1 MPLAPHTTVLLASLS
16 HDSDSAKIESLK
28 QVAPQA
34 WQAVI
39 AQAKLHRLAPL
50 LSHRLTQLDI
60 TLPSDL
66 DAGLKQS
73 ERRTAWR
80 NAMLYMEL
88 NKVLPTL
95 QAQAIPA
102 ITLKGLHLAGTVYK
116 NIAYR
121 PILDIDLLV
130 RKENLDQVEKA
141 MLGLGCEPL
150 EGNRIVGPDIYDFAY
165 LMPQT
170 NIRVEMHW
178 SFIYGRYPFTID
190 LDGLWARAQNITAKD
205 VPLLVLAPEDLL
217 LHLCLHTA
225 KHWHEL
231 RLNMLCDIN
240 EVVQHYET
248 MDWETVAARA
258 RGWGITHAVYLVLR
272 LARELLQTNVPQEL
286 LATLQPE
293 NFDERYLNLAREQ
306 FLITPQETQSQ
317 QVASSHLVVQ
327 LWGKKSLRYK
337 LSIILKRFFPP
348 RQTISFYYPVAPNS
362 PRVYFYYL
370 VRFKDLIARYG
381 QETWDL
387 SRADSQKRA
396 MIARSDRAREL
407 HDWLMTL

>member
-1 MPLAPHTTVLLASLS
+1 MPLAPHTTVLLACLS

-28 QVAPQA
+28 QVAPQT
-34 WQAVI
+34 WHAVI

-60 TLPSDL
+60 TLPLDL

-116 NIAYR
+116 NIAHR

-130 RKENLDQVEKA
+130 RKENLDHVEKA
-141 MLGLGCEPL
+141 MLGLGCQPL

-190 LDGLWARAQNITAKD
+190 LDGLWARAQNITVKD
-205 VPLLVLAPEDLL
+205 IPLLVLAPEDLL
-217 LHLCLHTA
+217 LHLCLHAA

-231 RLNMLCDIN
+231 RLNLLCDIN

-248 MDWETVAARA
+248 MDWVAVAARA
-258 RGWGITHAVYLVLR
+258 GGWGITHAVYLILR
-272 LARELLQTNVPQEL
+272 LTQEL
-286 LATLQPE
+286 LGAAIPTECFTSLTPSR
-293 NFDERYLNLAREQ
+293 FDERYLTFAREQ

-317 QVASSHLVVQ
+317 QAASSHLVVQ
-327 LWGKKSLRYK
+327 LWGEKSLRYK
-337 LSIILKRFFPP
+337 LSIIFQRLFPP

-362 PRVYFYYL
+362 PRIYFYYL

-381 QETWDL
+381 QEMWDL

-396 MIARSDRAREL
+396 LIARSDRAREL

>member
-1 MPLAPHTTVLLASLS
+1 MPLNPHTAVLLTCLNPAS
-16 HDSDSAKIESLK
+16 DYTKIESLQ
-28 QVAPQA
+28 QVTPQT

-80 NAMLYMEL
+80 NAMLYLEL

-116 NIAYR
+116 NIGLR

-130 RKENLDQVEKA
+130 RKEDLDRVEKA

-150 EGNRIVGPDIYDFAY
+150 DGNRVVGPDTHDFPY
-165 LMPQT
+165 LLPQT

-178 SFIYGRYPFTID
+178 SFIYERYPFTID
-190 LDGLWARAQNITAKD
+190 LDGLWARAQSITAKD

-231 RLNMLCDIN
+231 RLNLLCDIN

-248 MDWETVAARA
+248 MDWVAVAARA
-258 RGWGITHAVYLVLR
+258 RQWGITHAVYLVLR

-286 LATLQPE
+286 LATLKPE

-306 FLITPQETQSQ
+306 FLITPRETQGEQ
-317 QVASSHLVVQ
+317 IASAHVVVQ
-327 LWGKKSLRYK
+327 LWGEKSLRYK
-337 LSIILKRFFPP
+337 LSIIFQRLFPP
-348 RQTISFYYPVAPNS
+348 RQTISFYYPVPVNS
-362 PRVYFYYL
+362 PRIYFYYL

-381 QETWDL
+381 QEIWDL
-387 SRADSQKRA
+387 ARADSQKQA